1 MGNSNKKSKGKIVI
15 EKGTIIDN
23 FGKQYDVDFAGDED
37 DFVVI
42 SYSSD
47 KKKDSTSIKPLLT
60 QNKYQIYDICFI
72 NSYSYLLVGC
82 EKGIL
87 YAYQR
92 KNNGK
97 SNLLFNEVCWFKP
110 HNDSI
115 IQIIK
120 LLSGHILTLCADS
133 SAKLLKVEV
142 DLNDVLFENQK
153 NCEVVQTL
161 LNEGEESENSAI
173 ELINGNLLISQ
184 GYFINFFKKKGNA
197 ESIDD
202 NIEFQLT
209 KKIFTN
215 SDNISFTEIDTKTIV
230 ATQILNNA
238 IDFYDLNNYSVI
250 KRVDKIEFGYKKNIM
265 CLIKNKVLIIGG
277 NNGSIYLIDTNRKQ
291 IFYITNIDNFGKIT
305 CIKSIDNNDNIIIA
319 CYDSKKK
326 SNDVIACKINEDN
339 NFEEIKRKNKV
350 HNDLI
355 NDIKLI
361 TKSISKNVTNFVN
374 NYNVITIGNEHK
386 VKLVLNDE

>member
-1 MGNSNKKSKGKIVI
+1 M
-15 EKGTIIDN
+15 
-23 FGKQYDVDFAGDED
+23 
-37 DFVVI
+37 I
-42 SYSSD
+42 S
-47 KKKDSTSIKPLLT
+47 
-60 QNKYQIYDICFI
+60 
-72 NSYSYLLVGC
+72 
-82 EKGIL
+82 
-87 YAYQR
+87 
-92 KNNGK
+92 
-97 SNLLFNEVCWFKP
+97 
-110 HNDSI
+110 
-115 IQIIK
+115 
-120 LLSGHILTLCADS
+120 
-133 SAKLLKVEV
+133 
-142 DLNDVLFENQK
+142 
-153 NCEVVQTL
+153 
-161 LNEGEESENSAI
+161 
-173 ELINGNLLISQ
+173 
-184 GYFINFFKKKGNA
+184 
-197 ESIDD
+197 
-202 NIEFQLT
+202 
-209 KKIFTN
+209 N

-291 IFYITNIDNFGKIT
+291 IFYITNIDNFGQIT